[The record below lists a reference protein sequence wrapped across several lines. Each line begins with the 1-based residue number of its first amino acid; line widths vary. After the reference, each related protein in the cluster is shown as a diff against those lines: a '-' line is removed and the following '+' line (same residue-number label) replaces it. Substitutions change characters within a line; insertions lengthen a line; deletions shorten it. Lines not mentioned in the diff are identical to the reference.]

1 MMYQQSDPDI
11 APGDGSDATAPPGEE
26 IRLRE
31 TRTTVER
38 TRLYAI
44 TRRIRD
50 LLNMEME
57 R

>member
-1 MMYQQSDPDI
+1 MYQQSDPDI